1 MWIYN
6 LENNKLMPPGVLIKP
21 MGEKSKNKKSSFKY
35 RRGDRIS
42 LKKYSTVQF
51 LLLQISCKLKRHA
64 MAPCS
69 VA

>member
-21 MGEKSKNKKSSFKY
+21 MGEKRKNKKSSFKN

-42 LKKYSTVQF
+42 
-51 LLLQISCKLKRHA
+51 
-64 MAPCS
+64 
-69 VA
+69 

>member
-21 MGEKSKNKKSSFKY
+21 MGEKSKNKKSSFKN

-42 LKKYSTVQF
+42 
-51 LLLQISCKLKRHA
+51 
-64 MAPCS
+64 
-69 VA
+69 